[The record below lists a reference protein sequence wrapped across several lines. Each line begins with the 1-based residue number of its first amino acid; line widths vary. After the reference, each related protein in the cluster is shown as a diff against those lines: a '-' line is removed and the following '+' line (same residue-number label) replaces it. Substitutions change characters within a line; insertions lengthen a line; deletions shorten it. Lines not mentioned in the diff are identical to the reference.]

1 MDRFVLEEE
10 ISKLLNVCDD
20 IDLLTENVLE
30 TEISRDEIANVTLG
44 ISTLLRLRYEKIFDV
59 FKQVFQLD
67 NHKNNILDKPR
78 DFV

>member
-1 MDRFVLEEE
+1 MDRFLLEEE

-30 TEISRDEIANVTLG
+30 TEMSRDEIANVTLG

-67 NHKNNILDKPR
+67 NYKSSVLDKPR